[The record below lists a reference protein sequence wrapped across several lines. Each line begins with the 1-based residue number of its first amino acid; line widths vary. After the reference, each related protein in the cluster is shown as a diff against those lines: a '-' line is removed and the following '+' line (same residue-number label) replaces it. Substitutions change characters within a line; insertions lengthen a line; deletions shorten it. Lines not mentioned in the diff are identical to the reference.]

1 MTEFIKFGSRGK
13 LKTENYIMKILLVFP
28 PLAYMMSPY
37 LSLPSLVA
45 YMRKNGYVE
54 TCQRDLNI
62 EFLDEI
68 LTPEKLEK
76 NYDRVF
82 SSWKELDKKRCL
94 LPEEQSDYIN
104 LSSRL
109 AAFPYLI
116 RNILKAKKIARGQE
130 GKPDF
135 ISYRNSLDLIKKG
148 IDFFFTGYEDF
159 RGNSSFEKDRFI
171 ELIMSPRNP
180 FTGIFKEQFLPS
192 IIDAS
197 PSLVG
202 IAISFFDQLI
212 PAFTLASLIRKTCE
226 SVHITAGGSMV
237 TILKDKIPEIPHFL
251 DFFHSFIPD
260 EGEISLLELACSME
274 EGRGLREIPGLI
286 YKRDDNIV
294 SNSRDISIN
303 IKDIPP
309 PSFEGFPLEEYFSP
323 GLYLPLTAT
332 RGCSWNKCS
341 FCAFSEAF
349 NRKFRCKDKE
359 LLAED
364 IKELIEK
371 YNTSFFEFHDNA
383 LPVKT
388 LISSLE
394 LLEEEGV
401 KISWSGQAIPTEIFT
416 EETCQKLHRLGCKLL
431 MFGMETGCE
440 RVLSLMNKNFKV
452 SHLKEAL
459 WNSHRAGI
467 SVLVFVIIGFPGETG
482 EEAEFTFKF
491 LEDNREAIDAVCLHP
506 FILASGSY
514 AGCNPEKYG
523 IVKLPAGDITA
534 SFPYET
540 RQGLSEKEAWE
551 IVFDSGYNN
560 DVFYPY
566 FVFERTG
573 EEFVESKFTCLS
585 EKEFFRLFRKVIYLD
600 DDVSFLEVN
609 FHWKKWTD
617 VDSVIKYGCLKFLR
631 GFPCDITLKY
641 MAPAWLLY
649 NGRTG
654 LYYTIEKSA
663 GDKILSACREETL
676 LIELVKDVLNKEE
689 EVLLIKDLIERRF
702 LKV

>member
-1 MTEFIKFGSRGK
+1 
-13 LKTENYIMKILLVFP
+13 MKILLIFP

-45 YMRKNGYVE
+45 YMRKNGCRE

-68 LTPEKLEK
+68 LTPEKLEE

-82 SSWKELDKKRCL
+82 SSWKEMDRKECL
-94 LPEEQSDYIN
+94 LPEEQSHYIN

-116 RNILKAKKIARGQE
+116 RNILKAKRIARGQE

-159 RGNSSFEKDRFI
+159 RGNFSFHRDRFI
-171 ELIMSPRNP
+171 QLVMSPLNP
-180 FTGIFKEQFLPS
+180 FAGIFKEKFLPS
-192 IIDAS
+192 IIEES
-197 PSLVG
+197 PSVVG
-202 IAISFFDQLI
+202 IAVSFFDQLI
-212 PAFTLASLIRKTCE
+212 PAFTLAGLIRETNR

-237 TILKDKIPEIPHFL
+237 TILKDKIPEIPCFF
-251 DFFHSFIPD
+251 DFFDSFIPD
-260 EGEISLLELACSME
+260 EGEIPLFELTRSLE
-274 EGRGLREIPGLI
+274 EGRGLKEIPGLI

-294 SNSRDISIN
+294 RNSGDISIN

-309 PSFEGFPLEEYFSP
+309 PSFEGFPPEKYFSP
-323 GLYLPLTAT
+323 GLYLPVTAT

-401 KISWSGQAIPTEIFT
+401 KISWSGQAIPTEVFT
-416 EETCQKLHRLGCKLL
+416 EENCQKLHRLGCKLL
-431 MFGMETGCE
+431 MFGMETGCD

-459 WNSHRAGI
+459 WNSHNSGI
-467 SVLVFVIIGFPGETG
+467 FVLVFVIIGFPGETREEG
-482 EEAEFTFKF
+482 EITFKF

-506 FILASGSY
+506 FILASGSH

-523 IVKLPAGDITA
+523 IVKLPAGEITA

-540 RQGLSEKEAWE
+540 REGLSEKEAWE
-551 IVFDSGYNN
+551 TVFNSGYNN

-566 FVFERTG
+566 FVFERAG
-573 EEFVESKFTCLS
+573 KEFVEPEYKCLS
-585 EKEFFRLFRKVIYLD
+585 GQEFFRLFRKIISLD
-600 DDVSFLEVN
+600 DDVTFLEVN
-609 FHWKKWTD
+609 FDWKKWPD

-631 GFPCDITLKY
+631 GFSCDVNFKY
-641 MAPAWLLY
+641 AAPAWLLY

-654 LYYTIEKSA
+654 FYYTIEKSP
-663 GDKILSACREETL
+663 GDKILSACREEML
-676 LIELVKDVLNKEE
+676 LLELVKDVLNREE
-689 EVLLIKDLIERRF
+689 EVLLIKDLIEKRF